1 MWTRT
6 AAEMTITLYIIRH
19 GATKSNKR
27 HAYIGN
33 TNEPLSNEGGEQII
47 FYNEAGRYPK
57 GKENLLIFSSP
68 MLRCLQ
74 TKDILYPDTRA
85 ILLPEWKE
93 IDFGRFEGKNYQ
105 DLNGD
110 PDYQRWIDSGGVT
123 AFPGGES
130 RDEFVKRSMAG
141 LEWCIECMEDYKQKS
156 AVCIVH
162 GGTIMAIMSSLTGG
176 DYYDYQVKNG
186 QGYEIELSIK
196 NNNVQLEKLT
206 PIAREEAKEKDK

>member
-27 HAYIGN
+27 HAYLGN

-47 FYNEAGRYPK
+47 FYNEAGRYPEEK
-57 GKENLLIFSSP
+57 DNLLIFSSP

-130 RDEFVKRSMAG
+130 RDEFVKRSISG
-141 LEWCIECMEDYKQKS
+141 LEWCIACMEDYKQKS

-196 NNNVQLEKLT
+196 DNNVQLEKLT
-206 PIAREEAKEKDK
+206 PIAMEEAEEKDK

>member
-1 MWTRT
+1 MWTGT

-27 HAYIGN
+27 HAYLGN

-47 FYNEAGRYPK
+47 FYNEAGRK
-57 GKENLLIFSSP
+57 KKEKDNLLIFSSP

-206 PIAREEAKEKDK
+206 PIAMEEAEEKDK

>member
-27 HAYIGN
+27 HAYLGN

-57 GKENLLIFSSP
+57 EKDNLLIFSSS

-156 AVCIVH
+156 AVCVVH

-196 NNNVQLEKLT
+196 DNNVQLEKLT
-206 PIAREEAKEKDK
+206 PIAMEEAEEKDK

>member
-27 HAYIGN
+27 HAYLGN

-206 PIAREEAKEKDK
+206 PIAREEAEEKDK

>member
-27 HAYIGN
+27 HAYLGN

-57 GKENLLIFSSP
+57 EKDNLLILSSP

-110 PDYQRWIDSGGVT
+110 SDYQRWIDSGGVT

-206 PIAREEAKEKDK
+206 PIAMEEAEEKDK

>member
-6 AAEMTITLYIIRH
+6 AVEMTITLYIIRH

-27 HAYIGN
+27 HAYLGN

-47 FYNEAGRYPK
+47 FYNEAGKYPK
-57 GKENLLIFSSP
+57 EKDNLLILSSP

-196 NNNVQLEKLT
+196 NNNVKLEKLT
-206 PIAREEAKEKDK
+206 PIAMEEAEEKDK

>member
-27 HAYIGN
+27 HAYLGN

-93 IDFGRFEGKNYQ
+93 IDFGRFEEKNYQ

-206 PIAREEAKEKDK
+206 PIAREEAEEKDK

>member
-27 HAYIGN
+27 HAYLGN

>member
-6 AAEMTITLYIIRH
+6 AVEMTITLYIIRH

-27 HAYIGN
+27 HAYLGN

-57 GKENLLIFSSP
+57 EKDNLLIVSSP

-206 PIAREEAKEKDK
+206 PIAMEEAEEKDK

>member
-6 AAEMTITLYIIRH
+6 AAEMTITLYLIRH

-27 HAYIGN
+27 HAYLGN

-47 FYNEAGRYPK
+47 FYNKSGRYPK
-57 GKENLLIFSSP
+57 EKDNLLILSSP

-123 AFPGGES
+123 AFPDGES

-141 LEWCIECMEDYKQKS
+141 LELCIECMEDYKQKS

-206 PIAREEAKEKDK
+206 PIAMEKAEEKDK

>member
-27 HAYIGN
+27 HAYLGN

-57 GKENLLIFSSP
+57 EKYNLLIFSSP

-206 PIAREEAKEKDK
+206 PIAMEEAEEKDK

>member
-1 MWTRT
+1 MWTGT

-27 HAYIGN
+27 HAYLGN

-47 FYNEAGRYPK
+47 FYNEAGRYP
-57 GKENLLIFSSP
+57 
-68 MLRCLQ
+68 
-74 TKDILYPDTRA
+74 KDILYPDTRA

-206 PIAREEAKEKDK
+206 PIAMEEAEEKDK

>member
-27 HAYIGN
+27 HAYLGN

-57 GKENLLIFSSP
+57 EKDNLLIFSSS

-206 PIAREEAKEKDK
+206 PIAMEEAEEKDK

>member
-27 HAYIGN
+27 HAYLGN

-57 GKENLLIFSSP
+57 EKDNLLIFSSP

-105 DLNGD
+105 DLME
-110 PDYQRWIDSGGVT
+110 ILIIS
-123 AFPGGES
+123 
-130 RDEFVKRSMAG
+130 AG
-141 LEWCIECMEDYKQKS
+141 
-156 AVCIVH
+156 
-162 GGTIMAIMSSLTGG
+162 
-176 DYYDYQVKNG
+176 
-186 QGYEIELSIK
+186 
-196 NNNVQLEKLT
+196 
-206 PIAREEAKEKDK
+206 

>member
-27 HAYIGN
+27 HAYLGN

-57 GKENLLIFSSP
+57 EKDNLRIFSSP

-93 IDFGRFEGKNYQ
+93 IDFGRFEEKNYQ

-196 NNNVQLEKLT
+196 NNNVKLEKLT
-206 PIAREEAKEKDK
+206 PIAMEEAEEKDK

>member
-6 AAEMTITLYIIRH
+6 AVEMTITLYIIRH

-27 HAYIGN
+27 HAYLGN

-57 GKENLLIFSSP
+57 EK
-68 MLRCLQ
+68 
-74 TKDILYPDTRA
+74 
-85 ILLPEWKE
+85 
-93 IDFGRFEGKNYQ
+93 
-105 DLNGD
+105 D

-141 LEWCIECMEDYKQKS
+141 LELCIACMEDYKQKS

-206 PIAREEAKEKDK
+206 PIAMEEVEEKDK

>member
-27 HAYIGN
+27 HAYLGN

-57 GKENLLIFSSP
+57 EKDNLLILSSP

-93 IDFGRFEGKNYQ
+93 IDFGRFEEKNYQ

-206 PIAREEAKEKDK
+206 PIAMEEAEEKDK

>member
-27 HAYIGN
+27 HAYLGN

-57 GKENLLIFSSP
+57 EKDNLIFSSP

-176 DYYDYQVKNG
+176 DYYGYYQVKNG

-196 NNNVQLEKLT
+196 T
-206 PIAREEAKEKDK
+206 TMCS

>member
-1 MWTRT
+1 
-6 AAEMTITLYIIRH
+6 MTITLYLIRH

-27 HAYIGN
+27 HAYLGN
-33 TNEPLSNEGGEQII
+33 TNEPLSNEGREQII

-57 GKENLLIFSSP
+57 EKYNLLIFSSP

-74 TKDILYPDTRA
+74 TKDILYQDTRA
-85 ILLPEWKE
+85 ILFPEWKE

-110 PDYQRWIDSGGVT
+110 HDYQRWIDSGGVT
-123 AFPGGES
+123 AFPDGES

-141 LEWCIECMEDYKQKS
+141 LELCIKCMEDYKQKS

-206 PIAREEAKEKDK
+206 PIAMEKAEEKDK

>member
-6 AAEMTITLYIIRH
+6 AAEMTITLYLIRH

-27 HAYIGN
+27 HAYLGN

-47 FYNEAGRYPK
+47 FYNKSGRYPK
-57 GKENLLIFSSP
+57 EKDNLLILSSP

-206 PIAREEAKEKDK
+206 PIAMEEAEEKDK

>member
-6 AAEMTITLYIIRH
+6 AVEMTITLYIIRH

-27 HAYIGN
+27 HAYLGN
-33 TNEPLSNEGGEQII
+33 TNEPLSNEGGEQIF
-47 FYNEAGRYPK
+47 FYNEAGRYPEEK
-57 GKENLLIFSSP
+57 DNLLIFSSP

-206 PIAREEAKEKDK
+206 PIAMEEAEEKDK

>member
-27 HAYIGN
+27 HAYLGN

-57 GKENLLIFSSP
+57 EKDNLLIFSSS

-156 AVCIVH
+156 AVCVVH

-206 PIAREEAKEKDK
+206 PIAMEEAEEKDK

>member
-1 MWTRT
+1 MWTGT

-27 HAYIGN
+27 HAYLGN
-33 TNEPLSNEGGEQII
+33 TNE
-47 FYNEAGRYPK
+47 
-57 GKENLLIFSSP
+57 
-68 MLRCLQ
+68 
-74 TKDILYPDTRA
+74 DTRA

-206 PIAREEAKEKDK
+206 PIAMEEAEEKDK